1 MKKTLRKPV
10 PHYTYRHLTD
20 EREKVIYRR
29 VGIVLLSTLVLVLVV
44 WFWGTS
50 FINLLGFLAKP
61 TENTP
66 VEPTINLPISRPSL
80 KELPEFTNSEKLT
93 IEGRTSPGQEV
104 SLEASRETIKTTSQ
118 SDGTFKFDAVVLKKG
133 LNLIKVYVID
143 SSGERLEESLII
155 TLDKTAPLLDI
166 FEPKEGQ
173 LVSSKAKSIKVLGK
187 TEPEATVFVN
197 EIQAI
202 VNPEGE
208 FSLTYPVTKTTQSIV
223 IKATDKAGNSTKKSI
238 KILFSSTSD

>member
-1 MKKTLRKPV
+1 MKKTLRRPV

-29 VGIVLLSTLVLVLVV
+29 IGIVLLSTLVLAFVV

-61 TENTP
+61 TENAL

-80 KELPEFTNSEKLT
+80 KEIPEFTNSEKLT
-93 IEGRTSPGQEV
+93 IEGRTSPSQEV

-143 SSGERLEESLII
+143 SSGRSEEH
-155 TLDKTAPLLDI
+155 
-166 FEPKEGQ
+166 
-173 LVSSKAKSIKVLGK
+173 
-187 TEPEATVFVN
+187 
-197 EIQAI
+197 
-202 VNPEGE
+202 
-208 FSLTYPVTKTTQSIV
+208 
-223 IKATDKAGNSTKKSI
+223 
-238 KILFSSTSD
+238 TSE